1 MSDPSASKASA
12 AGEPVW
18 SGPTRTFAFPVELG
32 PVLAMRRAIGER
44 DDADAVPPTFASVV
58 DLYDP
63 DYVRRPPRNRGWNDG
78 YPESLLHV
86 EQRFDLL
93 RPLQIG
99 DRLTARRGPGRTWT
113 KQGRTAGRLE
123 FVEDRTELR
132 DDTGALAAVV
142 SWVDVRAEQT
152 HTALTNRQVADR
164 PAAAPGGEPAPPP
177 DAHVVVER
185 ITRTQFV
192 QYVAAVGDY
201 HPLHH
206 DEDLARADGYPSVFA
221 PGMLTMGLS
230 GRAVTDRFGYDG
242 IRTFSGR
249 FRAQVWPGDTLW
261 ATLQVVH
268 DAGDDPAG
276 GDPTG
281 KDPDSDGAT
290 IAVTTR
296 NQAGTIVFEG
306 QVTYRPARAAPF
318 AS

>member
-1 MSDPSASKASA
+1 MSDPSATEAHA
-12 AGEPVW
+12 DDDAVW

-32 PVLAMRRAIGER
+32 PLLAFRRAIGEP

-63 DYVRRPPRNRGWNDG
+63 GYDRRPPRNRGWNDG
-78 YPESLLHV
+78 FPESRLHV

-93 RPLQIG
+93 RPLRLG
-99 DRLTARRGPGRTWT
+99 DRLTVRRGLGRTWT

-123 FVEDRTELR
+123 FLEDRTELR
-132 DDTGALAAVV
+132 DDTGALVAVV

-164 PAAAPGGEPAPPP
+164 ADAPATETAPPP
-177 DAHVVVER
+177 GAHLVVER

-230 GRAVTDRFGYDG
+230 GRAVTDRYGYDG
-242 IRTFSGR
+242 ISSFSGR

-261 ATLQVVH
+261 ATLQLVDEPDGDTTPG
-268 DAGDDPAG
+268 DA
-276 GDPTG
+276 T
-281 KDPDSDGAT
+281 T

-296 NQAGTIVFEG
+296 NQTGTVVFDG
-306 QVTYRPARAAPF
+306 LVTYRPAPTTP
-318 AS
+318 